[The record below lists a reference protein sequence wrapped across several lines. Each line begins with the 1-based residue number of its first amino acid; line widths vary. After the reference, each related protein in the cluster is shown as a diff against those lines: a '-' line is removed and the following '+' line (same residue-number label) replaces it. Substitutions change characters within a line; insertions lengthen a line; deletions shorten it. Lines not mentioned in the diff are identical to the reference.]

1 MSVDLR
7 ATYRVQLHAGF
18 GFDNAAAIT
27 DYLAELGISHLY
39 SSPYLQAVPG
49 STHGYDVVNHH
60 KLNAEL
66 GGAEG
71 HARLCAALGE
81 AGLGQVLDVVP
92 NHMAI
97 AGRHNP
103 WWWDV
108 LENGQASPYAAYFD
122 VEWDPPES
130 KLQNLVL
137 LPVLGDHYGRVLE
150 AGELKLEREEDA
162 RFVVRY
168 HDHVFPI
175 SPRTLDEFLGG
186 AAERCR
192 SDELAFIAEG
202 FGRLPP
208 STATDWNRARR
219 RHRDKEVLR
228 QLLLRLCQ
236 NEPAAASAIDDRVAE
251 INGNADQ
258 LDALLQRQNYRL
270 AFWRTAE
277 RELGYRRFFDI
288 NTLMGLRAEDER
300 VFADTHALILDSLAK
315 GVLDGVRID
324 HPDGLRD
331 PQLYFDRLRAAA
343 PGAWIIAEKILE
355 PGERLPE
362 SWPVAGTTGYDFIYR
377 ANNLFVDPAA
387 ERQLTE
393 FYREF
398 TGENADFHALVY
410 EKKHLILREVLGSD
424 LNRLTALFVEVCER
438 HRRHRDTMRHE
449 LHEALRETIACF
461 PVYRTYVR
469 AEAGV
474 VREEDAKII
483 EQTIARAKTNRPDL
497 DGQLFD
503 FFRDLLLLKIRGEVE
518 SELVMRFQQLT
529 GPVMAKGV
537 EDTAFY
543 NFNRLVS
550 LNEVGGDPGCFGLGI
565 DAFHRASVESQTSWP
580 RAMLASSTH
589 DTKRSEDVRAR
600 LNLLSEIPQR
610 WVEAV
615 RCWAAM
621 NERHRRNG
629 RPDRNAEYLLY
640 QTLVGAW
647 PIETERVI
655 AYMEKAS
662 REAKAHT
669 SWTQP
674 DPAYDEALQGFVK
687 GIMASDEFL
696 RDLENFVAPL
706 VGAGRINSLSQTLI
720 KLTAPGIPDF
730 YQGTEL
736 WDLSLVDPDNRRPV
750 DYDLRRRRL
759 RELRN
764 MTVEQIRKRM
774 DDGLPKLW
782 VIKKALELRCE
793 KKFFAPE
800 DRYRALSITGAKADH
815 VVAFARGERA
825 VTVVPRLT
833 LKMGGD
839 WQDTAVEMPPGRWH
853 NEFTGATNPGGKH
866 ALSAL
871 LESFPVAL
879 LAREGEKL

>member
-18 GFDNAAAIT
+18 GFADAAAIG

-39 SSPYLQAVPG
+39 SSPYLQAAPG
-49 STHGYDVVNHH
+49 STHGYDVVDYH
-60 KLNAEL
+60 KFNEEL

-71 HARLCAALGE
+71 HARLCAALGA
-81 AGLGQVLDVVP
+81 AGLGQVLDIVP

-97 AGRHNP
+97 AGRQNP

-108 LENGQASPYAAYFD
+108 LENGQSSRYAAYFD

-130 KLQNLVL
+130 KLHDLVL

-150 AGELKLEREEDA
+150 NGELKLQREDDA

-175 SPRTLDEFLGG
+175 SPRSLDELLGG

-192 SDELAFIAEG
+192 SDELAFIADA

-208 STATDWNRARR
+208 STATDWTRTRR

-228 QLLLRLCQ
+228 GLLLALCR
-236 NEPAAASAIDDRVAE
+236 ERPEIAAAIDARVAAF
-251 INGNADQ
+251 NADADQ
-258 LDALLQRQNYRL
+258 LDLLLQRQNYRL

-288 NTLMGLRAEDER
+288 NTLMGLRAEDEL
-300 VFADTHALILDSLAK
+300 VFTDTHALILDNLSK
-315 GVLDGVRID
+315 GVLDGVRVD

-331 PQLYFDRLRAAA
+331 PQLYFDRLRAASA
-343 PGAWIIAEKILE
+343 GAWIVAEKILE

-362 SWPVAGTTGYDFIYR
+362 TWPVAGTTGYDFIYR
-377 ANNLFVDPAA
+377 VNNLFVDPSA
-387 ERQLTE
+387 ESALSELYT
-393 FYREF
+393 EF
-398 TGENADFHALVY
+398 TGESADFPAVVY
-410 EKKHLILREVLGSD
+410 EKKHLVLREVLGSD
-424 LNRLTALFVEVCER
+424 LNRLTALFVDVCER
-438 HRRHRDTMRHE
+438 HRRHRDYMRHE
-449 LHEALRETIACF
+449 LHEVLREAIACF

-474 VREEDAKII
+474 VRDEDARII
-483 EQTIARAKTNRPDL
+483 DRAIAAAKSNRPDL
-497 DGQLFD
+497 DGDLFD
-503 FFRDLLLLKIRGEVE
+503 FFRDLLLLKRRGELE
-518 SELVMRFQQLT
+518 PELVMRFQQLT

-543 NFNRLVS
+543 GFNRMVS
-550 LNEVGGDPGCFGLGI
+550 LNEVGGDPGCFGLSIGE
-565 DAFHRASVESQTSWP
+565 FHRACAAQARWP
-580 RAMLASSTH
+580 SAMLASSTH

-600 LNLLSEIPQR
+600 LNALSEVPQR
-610 WVEAV
+610 WSEAV
-615 RCWAAM
+615 ERWAAL
-621 NERHRRNG
+621 NQRYRRG
-629 RPDRNAEYLLY
+629 EWPDRNAEYLLY

-647 PIETERVI
+647 PIERERVL

-662 REAKAHT
+662 REAKAYT

-674 DPAYDEALQGFVK
+674 NRDYDDALQAFVE
-687 GIMASDEFL
+687 GVMTDDEFT

-706 VGAGRINSLSQTLI
+706 VETGRVNSLAQTLI

-750 DYDLRRRRL
+750 DYALRRRL
-759 RELRN
+759 LGEMKT
-764 MTVEQIRKRM
+764 MTVEQIWRRM

-782 VIKKALELRCE
+782 VVRQALELRRE
-793 KKFFAPE
+793 RKFFAPG
-800 DRYRALSITGAKADH
+800 DGYRGLIAQGAKSDH

-833 LKMGGD
+833 IKLGGD
-839 WQDTAVEMPPGRWH
+839 WDDTTIEVPPGRWRNQLTDET
-853 NEFTGATNPGGKH
+853 NEGGALNVA
-866 ALSAL
+866 ALFKR
-871 LESFPVAL
+871 FPVAL
-879 LAREGEKL
+879 LAREGEGL